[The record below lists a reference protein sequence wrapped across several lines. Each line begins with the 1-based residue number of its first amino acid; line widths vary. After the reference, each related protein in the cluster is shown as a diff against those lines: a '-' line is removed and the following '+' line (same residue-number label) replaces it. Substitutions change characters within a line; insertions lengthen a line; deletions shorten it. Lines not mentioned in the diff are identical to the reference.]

1 MITIHHDEL
10 DGLPVVWRSAP
21 GGDPPVLY
29 LHGVPDA
36 GDLWDPFL
44 ERTGGVAPDL
54 PGFGG
59 SAKRGDLDYSIA
71 GYADWLERF
80 TAHAGLDRVRLVMH
94 DWGAVGLALAQ
105 RAPERIERI
114 VAIDVVPFLPGYRWH
129 PIARV
134 WRTPLL
140 GEAAMGMVVKPI
152 VKRLLPAGRADP
164 VMAGFD
170 PGTQRAILLLYRSSP
185 PAVLADAGRR
195 PRHDRR
201 AGAGRPRRTRPLH
214 PRALRRR
221 AGRGPRRRPRGAR
234 RGRGSLAVAGP
245 SRSSSTASAGSS
257 RTTDA
262 VFSRARTYATAP
274 NRRPIS

>member
-1 MITIHHDEL
+1 MITTHHDEL

-36 GDLWDPFL
+36 GDLWAPFL

-105 RAPERIERI
+105 RAPARIERL

-129 PIARV
+129 PLARV

-140 GEAAMGMVVKPI
+140 GEAAMGMVDQAA
-152 VKRLLPAGRADP
+152 REAAPARRPRRSRHGR
-164 VMAGFD
+164 FD
-170 PGTQRAILLLYRSSP
+170 PGTQRAILLLYRASP
-185 PAVLADAGRR
+185 PAVLAEAGRDLGTIAAPALVVHGAR
-195 PRHDRR
+195 DRYIPAR
-201 AGAGRPRRTRPLH
+201 FADGLA
-214 PRALRRR
+214 AS
-221 AGRGPRRRPRGAR
+221 ARRRPRGAR
-234 RGRGSLAVAGP
+234 RARATGRGSTG
-245 SRSSSTASAGSS
+245 RSSSTASAGSS
-257 RTTDA
+257 RTTDE
-262 VFSRARTYATAP
+262 VFSRARTYGAAR

>member
-36 GDLWDPFL
+36 GELWDPFL

-80 TAHAGLDRVRLVMH
+80 CAHAGLDRVRLVMH

-140 GEAAMGMVVKPI
+140 GEAAMGMVVRPI

-185 PAVLADAGRR
+185 PAVLAA
-195 PRHDRR
+195 
-201 AGAGRPRRTRPLH
+201 AGATSARS
-214 PRALRRR
+214 
-221 AGRGPRRRPRGAR
+221 PRRRWSSTARATATSPRASPTGWPRSSATAAR
-234 RGRGSLAVAGP
+234 STSRARVTGRGWTA
-245 SRSSSTASAGSS
+245 RSSSTAICGFLA
-257 RTTDA
+257 DD
-262 VFSRARTYATAP
+262 
-274 NRRPIS
+274 